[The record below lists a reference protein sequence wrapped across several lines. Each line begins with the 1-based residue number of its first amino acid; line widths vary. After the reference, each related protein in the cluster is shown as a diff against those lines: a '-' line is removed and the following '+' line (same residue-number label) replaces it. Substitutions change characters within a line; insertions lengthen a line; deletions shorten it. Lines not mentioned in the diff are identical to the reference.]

1 MKVKAMKI
9 PFNISDLMPDIEI
22 QIARHPFYGN
32 DSYRVISTL
41 FKSIQKLSADN
52 LEIGSNEVTMLC
64 SRFGKVT
71 KIKAVVSKD
80 DNRFSYKI
88 LEDGGLYC
96 EEETQPIDTLMVELL
111 EKSSLEIQDVIDNQH
126 GVLYLECLTA
136 VICEFYRLAF
146 DPRLIQNKHKIL
158 IDRQAKIEASIIH
171 KAWLMLQRIAYLENE
186 VHLQDEIVEVFRR
199 LIFCGELLMPT
210 RSKNANRIRTKTKT
224 INRIQSENKLLN
236 ARGDLGIP
244 FNEDS
249 HSRLYIKH
257 IMDWANNDP
266 DFHKHYYKPLI
277 EARMQ
282 LPGYLLD
289 GDNNTKLFGKDIK
302 PEHRGRPRGK
312 RKPEKHS

>member
-1 MKVKAMKI
+1 
-9 PFNISDLMPDIEI
+9 
-22 QIARHPFYGN
+22 
-32 DSYRVISTL
+32 
-41 FKSIQKLSADN
+41 
-52 LEIGSNEVTMLC
+52 MLC
-64 SRFGKVT
+64 SRFCKVT
-71 KIKAVVSKD
+71 KIKAIVNKD
-80 DNRFSYKI
+80 DNGFNYQI

-96 EEETQPIDTLMVELL
+96 EEETQPIDALMVELL
-111 EKSSLEIQDVIDNQH
+111 EKPSLEIQDAIHNPDKAF
-126 GVLYLECLTA
+126 YLECLAA
-136 VICEFYRLAF
+136 VMCEFYRLTF

-158 IDRQAKIEASIIH
+158 IDRQAKIEVSIMY

-186 VHLQDEIVEVFRR
+186 AHLQDEIVEIFRR
-199 LIFCGELLMPT
+199 LIFCGELLMPA
-210 RSKNANRIRTKTKT
+210 RSKNANQIRTKTKT
-224 INRIQSENKLLN
+224 VKRIQHENKLLN

-249 HSRLYIKH
+249 HSHLYIKH

-282 LPGYLLD
+282 LPGYLLN

-312 RKPEKHS
+312 KKAKKQS